1 MRISDWSS
9 DVCSSDLYR
18 RQHEGAGPE
27 VDARVEAVEPIPHRP
42 PGDRPGDE
50 VGYDDGLGELPGE
63 QPHDVAAAGAHHL
76 ADADLLSPALGGEGG
91 EAEQAEAGDDHR
103 PQGKSREGRGAGAPG
118 SIQPAHKL

>member
-76 ADADLLSPALGGEGG
+76 ADADLLSPRSE
-91 EAEQAEAGDDHR
+91 ER
-103 PQGKSREGRGAGAPG
+103 RVGKECVRTCRSRWSPY
-118 SIQPAHKL
+118 H